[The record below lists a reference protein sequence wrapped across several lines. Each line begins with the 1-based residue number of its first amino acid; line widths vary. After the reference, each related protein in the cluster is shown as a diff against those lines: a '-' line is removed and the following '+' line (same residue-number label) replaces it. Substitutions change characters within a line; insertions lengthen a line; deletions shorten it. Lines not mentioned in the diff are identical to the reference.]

1 MEILMALI
9 NKIKSLI
16 AITGLI
22 GLIGVAPFSGH
33 ADAAVDTEQVTI
45 LCYHSVQPTVI
56 KNDGYTIS
64 QSQFAQQM
72 EYLHTHGY
80 HPVALADLIAARRGE
95 KPLPAKAVMLTFDDA
110 YRSYADFVVP
120 ILGHYGF
127 PSMLAIVGK
136 WIENAPPIG
145 LPEPLLNWEQLKELS
160 RNPLV
165 TLASHTYD
173 SHKGIR
179 YTPQD
184 SEGAAVGVRTY
195 LGGPDQSIESQ
206 EAYRQRMTQ
215 DFTQQEQL
223 FLKHL
228 NRKPA
233 AIVWPYGYYTA
244 IALETAKQF
253 GFDIS
258 FALDEKNLLRADVK
272 TATCY
277 NRYLVIPKTIIDFIH
292 DINRETPAQ
301 PTIRAVQIDL
311 DLLYSEHSIEQTY
324 RNIDKQIERL
334 VQLNINTVF
343 LQAFADPDGN
353 GNAAEVYFHNRFLPV
368 RADIFGYITH
378 QLKVRGMK
386 VFAWLPVLSYEFT
399 DNDFNRQHRV
409 QRLNGVPQEPQGY
422 LRLSPFS
429 EDVLHRIS
437 GLYAD
442 LAEGAL
448 ISGILFQD
456 DAFLSDEE
464 DFSPVAVAAFEK
476 NIRKHIT
483 AAGITTDAALARQWR
498 TFKTERLI
506 DFTNAIAQAV
516 RRHRPDALFARNIYA
531 RLLTQLEA
539 ETWFAQNYRRFLTT
553 YDYTVV
559 MAYPQMEKA
568 NHPTSWLRNLAAAA
582 VAVPKGVEKTVFKLQ
597 TYDWRARQ
605 WVPEKDLLEQME
617 IVLATG
623 IRHIA
628 YYPDNFW
635 EKKPDID
642 RLRFEMSISTGI
654 RPNLDER
661 PSN

>member
-1 MEILMALI
+1 MAGI
-9 NKIKSLI
+9 I
-16 AITGLI
+16 GLI
-22 GLIGVAPFSGH
+22 GLIGVAPFCGH
-33 ADAAVDTEQVTI
+33 ADAAGTSEQVTI
-45 LCYHSVQPTVI
+45 LCYHSIQPTVI

-72 EYLHTHGY
+72 EYLYTHGY
-80 HPVALADLIAARRGE
+80 HPVATADLIAARRGE
-95 KPLPAKAVMLTFDDA
+95 KPLPAKAVLLTFDDA

-127 PSMLAIVGK
+127 PSMLAIVGN
-136 WIENAPPIG
+136 WIENAPPKG

-160 RNPLV
+160 RNPMV

-179 YTPQD
+179 YTPQG
-184 SEGAAVGVRTY
+184 SEGAAVGVRAY
-195 LGGPDQSIESQ
+195 LGGGGPDHPIESQ
-206 EAYRQRMTQ
+206 EAYRQRLTQ
-215 DFTQQEQL
+215 DFRQQEQL
-223 FLKHL
+223 FLEHL

-244 IALETAKQF
+244 IALETARQF

-272 TATCY
+272 AAACY
-277 NRYLVIPKTIIDFIH
+277 NRYLVTPKTIIDFIH

-311 DLLYSEHSIEQTY
+311 DLVYSEQSLEQTY
-324 RNIDKQIERL
+324 RNIDKQIKRL

-343 LQAFADPDGN
+343 LQAFADPDGS
-353 GNAAEVYFHNRFLPV
+353 GTAAEVYFHNRFLPV
-368 RADIFGYITH
+368 RADIFGYAAH

-386 VFAWLPVLSYEFT
+386 VFAWLPVLSYEFP
-399 DNDFNRQHRV
+399 DHDFNRQHRV
-409 QRLNGVPQEPQGY
+409 QRLNGAPQEPQGY

-429 EDVLHRIS
+429 DKVLHRIS

-448 ISGILFQD
+448 ISGVLFQD

-464 DFSPVAVAAFEK
+464 DFSPATVAAFGK
-476 NIRKHIT
+476 SVGKRIT
-483 AAGITTDAALARQWR
+483 AADITADAALARQWR
-498 TFKTERLI
+498 AFKTERLI
-506 DFTNAIAQAV
+506 DVTNAIAQVV

-531 RLLTQLEA
+531 RLLNQLEA
-539 ETWFAQNYRRFLTT
+539 ETWFAQNYRRFLAA

-559 MAYPQMEKA
+559 MAYPLMEKA
-568 NHPTSWLRNLAAAA
+568 DHSITWLRKLAAAA
-582 VAVPKGVEKTVFKLQ
+582 VAAPNGVEKTVFKLQ
-597 TYDWRARQ
+597 TYDWRTKQ

-623 IRHIA
+623 VRHIA

-642 RLRFEMSISTGI
+642 RLRLEMSISTGI
-654 RPNLDER
+654 RSNLHER
-661 PSN
+661 PGN